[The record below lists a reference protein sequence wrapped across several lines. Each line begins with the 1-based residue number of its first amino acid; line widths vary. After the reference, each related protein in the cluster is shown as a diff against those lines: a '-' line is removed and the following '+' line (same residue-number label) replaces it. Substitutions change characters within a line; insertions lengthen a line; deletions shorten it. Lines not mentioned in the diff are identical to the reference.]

1 MNIKDIAKKAGVSPA
16 TVSYVLNGKNKT
28 SLATKEKILA
38 IIKEE
43 GYEFNGAAR
52 DLKKQKSQIIAIC
65 LESLHGSFFN
75 ELIDGIEER
84 AIGRNYSFI
93 VATSYGEEK
102 SSAYKILNERRV
114 DGAIILAPRLSDE
127 FLLSIADKNISL
139 VTLDRQLDHPRIC
152 NILLNNRSGIHAA
165 VRHLK
170 AAGINRIGYVN
181 GIENH
186 YDTIERQT
194 AFNEALVINSLK
206 YDDSIMF
213 PGSFDQESGIAA
225 GLKLL
230 KLPQLPEAMLCANDE
245 TAIGLIHVL
254 QEAGIKIPEQ
264 ISIIGFDDIILSR
277 YIQPTLSTISHPKQE
292 LGVLAVDSLLALIA
306 KQFVDDQILTTHF
319 ISRHSSR

>member
-38 IIKEE
+38 IIKEG

-84 AIGRNYSFI
+84 AIGCNYNFI

-127 FLLSIADKNISL
+127 FLLSIADKNIPL
-139 VTLDRQLDHPRIC
+139 VTLDRQLHHPQIA

-165 VRHLK
+165 VSHLK
-170 AAGINRIGYVN
+170 NTGIKRIGYVN

-194 AFNEALVINSLK
+194 AFNEALKLNSLK

-213 PGSFDQESGIAA
+213 SGNFDQESGIAA
-225 GLKLL
+225 GLALL
-230 KLPQLPEAMLCANDE
+230 KQPQLPEAMLCANDE

-292 LGVLAVDSLLALIA
+292 LGALAVDSLLALIA
-306 KQFVDDQILTTHF
+306 KQSVNDQILTTHF

>member
-16 TVSYVLNGKNKT
+16 AVSYVLNGKNKT

-52 DLKKQKSQIIAIC
+52 DLKKQKSHIIAIC

-84 AIGRNYSFI
+84 AISRNYNFI
-93 VATSYGEEK
+93 VATSYGDEK

-114 DGAIILAPRLSDE
+114 DGAIILAPQLSDE
-127 FLLSIADKNISL
+127 FLLSVADKNIPL
-139 VTLDRQLDHPRIC
+139 VILDRQLQHSRIC
-152 NILLNNRSGIHAA
+152 NILLDNNSGIHNTIN
-165 VRHLK
+165 HLK
-170 AAGINRIGYVN
+170 KSGIKRIGYIN

-186 YDTIERQT
+186 YDTKERRC
-194 AFNEALVINSLK
+194 AFIQALKLNGLDCDS
-206 YDDSIMF
+206 SIMF
-213 PGSFDQESGIAA
+213 SGNFDQESGIAA

-230 KLPQLPEAMLCANDE
+230 KQDHLPDAMLCANDE
-245 TAIGLIHVL
+245 TAIGLIHIL
-254 QEAGIKIPEQ
+254 QESGVKIPEQ

-277 YIQPTLSTISHPKQE
+277 YIQPALSTISHPKQE
-292 LGVLAVDSLLALIA
+292 LGAQAVDSLLNLINNQVA
-306 KQFVDDQILTTHF
+306 ENQILTTHF
-319 ISRHSSR
+319 ILRQSSR